1 MCRFLAYR
9 GDAILLETLVAA
21 PTHSLIHQSRNAR
34 EARTTTNGDG
44 FGLGWYGERVEPG
57 LYREVHPAWSDEN
70 LRSICSQVR
79 SRLFFAHVRA
89 STGTATS
96 RANCHPF
103 SAGPFMFM
111 HNGQIGGWHTVR
123 RRVEGLIPDGLYAHR
138 QGTTDSEAILL
149 AAMADGL
156 KADPVGAIGRTL
168 ARVQAMM
175 QAAGVTDPLRFT
187 AALTDGARVWAF
199 RWASDNQ
206 PATLYW
212 RNEGS
217 ALVIVSEPIDSD
229 GTDWQK
235 VPEGSVLVAEPGE
248 PVMVDRLEAA
258 LAA

>member
-21 PTHSLIHQSRNAR
+21 PSHSLIHQSRNAL

-111 HNGQIGGWHTVR
+111 HNGQIGGWPTVR
-123 RRVEGLIPDGLYAHR
+123 RRVEGLIPDGLYSYR

-156 KADPVGAIGRTL
+156 KSDPVGAIGRTL
-168 ARVQAMM
+168 ARVHAMM
-175 QAAGVTDPLRFT
+175 QAADVTDPLRFT
-187 AALTDGARVWAF
+187 AALTNGASVWAF
-199 RWASDNQ
+199 RWASDGQ

-212 RNEGS
+212 RAEAT
-217 ALVIVSEPIDSD
+217 ALVVVSEPIDHD
-229 GTDWQK
+229 RAGWTA
-235 VPEGSVLVAEPGE
+235 VPANAALTAVPGE
-248 PVMVDRLEAA
+248 PVAVAA
-258 LAA
+258 LMPAG